1 MKKIIKFIS
10 ISLISL
16 VSFVACEPDPDVPL
30 THLIIN
36 QEIVEPLYN
45 SVELTCDFTSNFTID
60 YVCAHV
66 SLTPEF
72 SQVVNKAS
80 LVLVPGGVYNG
91 EIDGLEENTTYY
103 IHYEIMNS
111 RSSYIHDQV
120 TDFQTFSRNMPAVI
134 TKCVTDISLGGA
146 KVDGAIKSDGGYA
159 ITERGVCYSK
169 VANPTISDEKIVSG
183 SGKGDF
189 SCYLLYLEEG
199 TTYYVRSYAINEKGV
214 YYGRAI
220 QFTTLARTF
229 HEGHEYIDLGL
240 SVYWAIENLGES
252 LPEKS
257 GDYYAWGETEPKE
270 VYEWST
276 YKWCNGSQNT
286 LTKYCTKRE
295 YGAVDKK
302 ITLELEDD
310 AAHVNVNWG
319 GDWRMPTSK
328 ELNELCKNCKWE
340 REAQGYRV
348 TSNINGK
355 SIFLAMGGYMKGDT
369 IFEPGKHAYYWT
381 STLSDDPSLVHV
393 LYFNNDGYIDV
404 TRHPRNYGYF
414 IRPVYPK

>member
-1 MKKIIKFIS
+1 MKNFIKFIS

-120 TDFQTFSRNMPAVI
+120 TEFQTFSRNMPAVI

-146 KVDGAIKSDGGYA
+146 KVDGVIKSDGGYA

-183 SGKGDF
+183 SGMGDF

-240 SVYWAIENLGES
+240 SVMWATANLGES

-257 GDYYAWGETEPKE
+257 GDYYAWGETKTKAD
-270 VYEWST
+270 YSWST
-276 YKWCNGSQNT
+276 YLHGNSKDLSKYNSNAANGN
-286 LTKYCTKRE
+286 
-295 YGAVDKK
+295 VDNK
-302 ITLELEDD
+302 IMLDKMDD
-310 AAHVNVNWG
+310 AANVVWG
-319 GDWRMPTSK
+319 GEWRMPTSNEMD
-328 ELNELCKNCKWE
+328 ELYKHCDWV
-340 REAQGYRV
+340 REGQGYRV
-348 TSNINGK
+348 TSKINGQ
-355 SIFLAMGGYMKGDT
+355 SIFLAMGGCMTGTT
-369 IFEPGKHAYYWT
+369 IFKPGEQAYYWT
-381 STLSDDPSLVHV
+381 KDCLKDESTMAYV
-393 LYFNNDGYIDV
+393 LYLNDQGYKYY
-404 TRHPRNYGYF
+404 TCPRYYGCF
-414 IRPVYPK
+414 IRPVYHKQ